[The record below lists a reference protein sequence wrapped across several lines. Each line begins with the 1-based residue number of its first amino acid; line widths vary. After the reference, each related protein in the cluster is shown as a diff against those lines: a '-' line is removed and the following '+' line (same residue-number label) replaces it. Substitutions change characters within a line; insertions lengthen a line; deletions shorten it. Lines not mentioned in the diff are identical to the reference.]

1 MERGRAVWLSATSKS
16 FRVEEGGAQMDMS
29 RVAADQKMERGHT
42 NTYLLSIESSEAA
55 VEHIIGSAMSHAA
68 NLSVCWYLSS
78 SVLGFTRPILIYH
91 C

>member
-16 FRVEEGGAQMDMS
+16 FRVEEGGVQMDMS
-29 RVAADQKMERGHT
+29 RFAADQKIEKGHT
-42 NTYLLSIESSEAA
+42 KTYLLFMGSSEAA